1 MNNSLPLNDFQM
13 ARPRGA
19 DLDIP
24 AVPPRK
30 TNTSRAPMDGPIRA
44 LDRNGRATVALPPR
58 VLGSITIE
66 NREQGQASRDR
77 RAAISKAGTK

>member
-1 MNNSLPLNDFQM
+1 MTAINAFTL
-13 ARPRGA
+13 ARPRGK

-24 AVPPRK
+24 AVLPRK

-44 LDRNGRATVALPPR
+44 LDRNGRATVGLPPR

-66 NREQGQASRDR
+66 NREQGQVSRDR

>member
-1 MNNSLPLNDFQM
+1 MAANAFTL
-13 ARPRGA
+13 ARPRGE

-44 LDRNGRATVALPPR
+44 LDRNGRPTVALPPR
-58 VLGSITIE
+58 VLGSISIQ
-66 NREQGQASRDR
+66 NREDSRASHDR
-77 RAAISKAGTK
+77 NDAIKRGTSA